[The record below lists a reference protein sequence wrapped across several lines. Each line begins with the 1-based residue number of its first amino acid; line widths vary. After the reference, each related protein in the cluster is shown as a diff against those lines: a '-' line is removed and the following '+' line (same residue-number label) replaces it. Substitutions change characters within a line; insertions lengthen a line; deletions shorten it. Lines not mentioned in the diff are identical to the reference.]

1 MSQER
6 PDEEQL
12 EPDEEYDDLEE
23 TDDATVIR
31 QVPLAWVWS
40 SVPWMVVAG
49 LLYFPIGLFEEITV
63 LLVLLV
69 VAVPRY
75 ISQRR
80 THYTITDRSLIY
92 QRGGIFGVQ
101 RVPIPLDRLKDVRM
115 KFGLFG
121 KTLGYQTVDVMLDN
135 GAVADLTYVPIY
147 MDVAGQIRELIDEVD
162 EDDEDDDDDYLD
174 DDDEVE
180 EASEDDDRGR
190 RNVP

>member
-6 PDEEQL
+6 PDEQQL
-12 EPDEEYDDLEE
+12 EPDEEYDDLKE

-31 QVPLAWVWS
+31 QVPLAWLWS
-40 SVPWMVVAG
+40 SIPWVVVAA
-49 LLYFPIGLFEEITV
+49 LLYFPPLALFEEITV
-63 LLVLLV
+63 LLVVLV
-69 VAVPRY
+69 VTVPRY
-75 ISQRR
+75 IAQRR

-101 RVPIPLDRLKDVRM
+101 RVPIPLDRLKDVRT

-147 MDVAGQIRELIDEVD
+147 LDVAGQIRELIDEVA
-162 EDDEDDDDDYLD
+162 EDDEDYLD
-174 DDDEVE
+174 DDDEAE
-180 EASEDDDRGR
+180 EGGEDDDRGR

>member
-6 PDEEQL
+6 PAEEQP
-12 EPDEEYDDLEE
+12 EPEEEYDDDLEE
-23 TDDATVIR
+23 TGDATVIR
-31 QVPLAWVWS
+31 QVPLAWVFS
-40 SVPWMVVAG
+40 SLPWMVVAG

-63 LLVLLV
+63 LLVALV

-101 RVPIPLDRLKDVRM
+101 RVPIPLDRLKDVRT

-121 KTLGYQTVDVMLDN
+121 KTLGYKTVDVMLDN
-135 GAVADLTYVPIY
+135 GAVADLSYLPIFL
-147 MDVAGQIRELIDEVD
+147 DVEDQLRELIDEFA
-162 EDDEDDDDDYLD
+162 EDDDDYLD
-174 DDDEVE
+174 DDDEAE
-180 EASEDDDRGR
+180 EGGDDDAPR
-190 RNVP
+190 RRALP

>member
-6 PDEEQL
+6 PAEEQP
-12 EPDEEYDDLEE
+12 EPDEEYDEDDLED
-23 TDDATVIR
+23 TADATVIR

-40 SVPWMVVAG
+40 STPWMVVAA

-101 RVPIPLDRLKDVRM
+101 RVPIPLDRLKDVRT

-121 KTLGYQTVDVMLDN
+121 KTLGYKTVDVMLDN
-135 GAVADLTYVPIY
+135 GAVADLSYLPIFL
-147 MDVAGQIRELIDEVD
+147 DVEDQLRELIDEFA
-162 EDDEDDDDDYLD
+162 EDDDDYLD
-174 DDDEVE
+174 DDDEAE
-180 EASEDDDRGR
+180 GGGDGDAPGR
-190 RNVP
+190 RALS